1 MSREL
6 HKIYYSGGIIL
17 TLAAQAFFFVYFFGI
32 FVGPDEGKTIFLATF
47 AAFLVIF
54 GTLGAMQLAP
64 TILRA
69 PTQSFSALKKSLL
82 FSVGLSM
89 VPYASVCLFSEGS
102 TKQLIYLALIF
113 FLMYFASAFKLDRPF
128 LSKLSLILFLAATI
142 HLLLFPTL
150 GFPKYYSSLFAQKNM
165 FAINMLVVFFSAYL
179 TLKMSD
185 ERNVKALS
193 LGTMTICFVLI
204 LCSRSRGVLLD
215 LLVFLFL
222 RATWQWISANRVI
235 YWTVFCGTI
244 AAVVILI
251 PAYVALSYTTVGIQL
266 NAIVHEYTG
275 VQLFSGRN
283 IIWPAYLYFI
293 TLKPLLGYGFG
304 NQIANM
310 MVMFGLPSDVLG
322 LSAHNLYLMV
332 ASQTGLLGLAA
343 LILFFGTVWA
353 TLYRNRSTLIGSIA
367 CAVFLTGL
375 VNEMFEVTLT
385 QTNLDVMVFFW
396 FLVALGFREDHDTLV
411 DLPVWD
417 SQRWNINSP
426 LVKPKSA

>member
-6 HKIYYSGGIIL
+6 HRIYYSGGIIL
-17 TLAAQAFFFVYFFGI
+17 TLAAQAFFLVYIFGI

-54 GTLGAMQLAP
+54 GTLGGFRLAP

-69 PTQSFSALKKSLL
+69 PARSFSALKRNLL
-82 FSVGLSM
+82 FHVGLSM
-89 VPYASVCLFSEGS
+89 IPYALICIFSEEPI
-102 TKQLIYLALIF
+102 KQLTYLVLIF
-113 FLMYFASAFKLDRPF
+113 LLMNFASAFKLDQPF
-128 LSKLSLILFLAATI
+128 LSKLALILFLAAAT
-142 HLLLFPTL
+142 HLLLFPVL
-150 GFPKYYSSLFAQKNM
+150 GFPKYYSSLFAQKNV
-165 FAINMLVVFFSAYL
+165 FAINMLVAFFTASL
-179 TLKMSD
+179 TLKMSKN
-185 ERNVKALS
+185 RNVTSLS
-193 LGTMTICFVLI
+193 FVTMAICFILI

-215 LLVFLFL
+215 LLVFLSL
-222 RATWQWISANRVI
+222 RATWQWISANRII
-235 YWTVFCGTI
+235 YWTVFCVTI
-244 AAVVILI
+244 ATMVILI

-304 NQIANM
+304 NRIANM
-310 MVMFGLPSDVLG
+310 MVMFGLPADVLG

-332 ASQTGLLGLAA
+332 ASQTGLLGLTA

-353 TLYRNRSTLIGSIA
+353 SLYRNRSTEIGSIA

-375 VNEMFEVTLT
+375 VNEMFEVTLI

-396 FLVALGFREDHDTLV
+396 FLVALGFRDDQDERL
-411 DLPVWD
+411 DLPVRD
-417 SQRWNINSP
+417 DPQWNFNSP
-426 LVKPKSA
+426 LIKPKSA